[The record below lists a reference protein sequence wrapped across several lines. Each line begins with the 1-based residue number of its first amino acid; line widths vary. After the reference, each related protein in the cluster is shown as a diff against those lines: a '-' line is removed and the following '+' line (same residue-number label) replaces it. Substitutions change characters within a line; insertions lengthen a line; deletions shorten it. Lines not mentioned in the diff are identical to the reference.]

1 MKGKVLLIFS
11 IRNNQNFEVLGELGK
26 RRSQEVDVRLE
37 KHLGGGVKAVR
48 KITPNDGIGE
58 SFLRKYMENKVK
70 K

>member
-37 KHLGGGVKAVR
+37 KHLGERGKGSQK
-48 KITPNDGIGE
+48 NY
-58 SFLRKYMENKVK
+58 S
-70 K
+70 